1 VKNIVIPVNTP
12 SGCYEVKVGSGL
24 IRTLGEEM
32 KRLGM
37 GGRCVVVSGEN
48 VFPLYGQTALTS
60 LREAGFQAD
69 AVVFPAGESTKSL
82 ACYGELMNELT
93 DRQFSRSDCL
103 VALGGGVTGDLTGF
117 AAATYQRGIR
127 FVQVPTTLLSA
138 VDSSVGGK
146 TAVNL
151 PAAKNQVGAFY
162 QPQLVLCDTD
172 TLLTIPERELR
183 AGMAEV
189 IKDAVIGDPDL
200 FDLLQH
206 TDPARLFDALPEII
220 EACVRL
226 KAEIVEEDE
235 RDVGRRR
242 LLNLGHSFG
251 HAIEQRSG
259 YTMLHGEAVAVGTA
273 MACRAAAS
281 TGMLDPVSF
290 DAILSLLRHFGLP
303 TETEYDAEELFSI
316 MMLDKKIADGKMNLV
331 LPRSIGWCE
340 VVPVS
345 KDELRQLLKVGC
357 GETV

>member
-1 VKNIVIPVNTP
+1 MKNIVIPVNTP

-32 KRLGM
+32 QRLGM

-69 AVVFPAGESTKSL
+69 AVVFPAGENTKSL
-82 ACYGELMNELT
+82 ACYGELMNDLT

-206 TDPARLFDALPEII
+206 TEPARLFDALPEII

-259 YTMLHGEAVAVGTA
+259 YTMLHGEAV
-273 MACRAAAS
+273 
-281 TGMLDPVSF
+281 
-290 DAILSLLRHFGLP
+290 
-303 TETEYDAEELFSI
+303 
-316 MMLDKKIADGKMNLV
+316 
-331 LPRSIGWCE
+331 
-340 VVPVS
+340 
-345 KDELRQLLKVGC
+345 
-357 GETV
+357 